1 MFHRTPKAPWKKYYS
16 KKDRQVEIPDISL
29 YKIIK
34 EQALMNPNNV
44 AIDYF
49 GKKITYK
56 RNR

>member
-34 EQALMNPNNV
+34 EQA
-44 AIDYF
+44 
-49 GKKITYK
+49 
-56 RNR
+56 